1 MVRVKEVSAE
11 TATAEQAAVL
21 AEDVAAYGDVL
32 NTTRIYAHV
41 PELLKPLRELHSVLA
56 ERGPLERL
64 GVARETPCG
73 SDRGMPILNGSERSR
88 AAARRG
94 RIPEAPGGRHLV

>member
-1 MVRVKEVSAE
+1 MARVKEVSAE

-21 AEDVAAYGDVL
+21 AEDIASYGEVL

-56 ERGPLERL
+56 EKQLANGLVSLARL
-64 GVARETPCG
+64 RVAQIVGCPF
-73 SDRGMPILNGSERSR
+73 
-88 AAARRG
+88 
-94 RIPEAPGGRHLV
+94 